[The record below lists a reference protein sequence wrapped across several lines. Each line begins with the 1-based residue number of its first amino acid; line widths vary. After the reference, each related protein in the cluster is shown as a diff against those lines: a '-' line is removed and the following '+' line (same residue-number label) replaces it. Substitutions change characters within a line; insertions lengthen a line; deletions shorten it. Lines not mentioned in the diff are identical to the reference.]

1 MGRKGVAHSDD
12 FFYLRKI
19 ILLYIVHF
27 LYKEKSLFLI
37 IAEKRQITK
46 TAVIG
51 GWRQIFLFL
60 SVYYHNKKLHVKF
73 GCSRAVLKFGGWQ
86 LKNGKI
92 TGKKWKIGQGV
103 VKRS

>member
-51 GWRQIFLFL
+51 GWR
-60 SVYYHNKKLHVKF
+60 
-73 GCSRAVLKFGGWQ
+73 R
-86 LKNGKI
+86 
-92 TGKKWKIGQGV
+92 
-103 VKRS
+103 